1 MFIELADHLRCP
13 ADHPERYLVLLP
25 GRIEERSVREGMLGC
40 PVCGRE
46 FRIEDGVLDV
56 GGAPPSVASTAL
68 DGDAAA
74 ALVGLTGPGGYLA
87 VVGGVAERHE
97 ALSGAIP
104 GVRLVT
110 VNPPGSV
117 VDRHELSVLR
127 GGTFPLR
134 SSSMRGV
141 LLGPGFGSDPHWVAE
156 ALRITLSG
164 LRIVGEGEVPASPD
178 LELLGSAGGC
188 WVGAKVRNRLG

>member
-13 ADHPERYLVLLP
+13 SEHPEQYLVLLP
-25 GRIEERSVREGMLGC
+25 GRIEDRSVRDGMLGC

-46 FRIEDGVLDV
+46 FRIDDGVFDI
-56 GGAPPSVASTAL
+56 GGGPTQVQPTAL
-68 DGDAAA
+68 DGEAAA

-87 VVGGVAERHE
+87 VVGGLGERHE
-97 ALSGAIP
+97 QLSHAVP
-104 GVRLVT
+104 GVRLVS
-110 VNPPGSV
+110 VNPPDGV
-117 VDRHELSVLR
+117 ADAFELSVVR
-127 GGTFPLR
+127 GGTIPLR

-164 LRIVGEGEVPASPD
+164 LRIVGEGEPPASAD
-178 LELLGSAGGC
+178 IELLASAGGC
-188 WVGAKVRNRLG
+188 WVGAKMRNRL